1 MKTKKI
7 VGLTLVGACIG
18 IIIGT
23 SIELIFSSL
32 SSSSYYPGAPEFLN
46 TFGNENVAVLIERLI
61 YAAYGII
68 GSFAGLLYRNETRP
82 LILNTAIHFGII
94 LICGIAAGSY
104 LKWWGSSFDMI
115 GVIITIALIYLL
127 IWLFNWL
134 MARAC
139 NKVSLQDSR
148 LPKWVNGKIQSREYG
163 FRCY

>member
-7 VGLTLVGACIG
+7 VDLTLVGACIG

-82 LILNTAIHFGII
+82 LILNTALHFGII

-115 GVIITIALIYLL
+115 GVIITIVLIYLL

-134 MARAC
+134 MARAEVKKM
-139 NKVSLQDSR
+139 NQKLR
-148 LPKWVNGKIQSREYG
+148 
-163 FRCY
+163 

>member
-82 LILNTAIHFGII
+82 LILNTAMHFGII

-115 GVIITIALIYLL
+115 GVIITIALIYLM

-134 MARAC
+134 MARAEVKKM
-139 NKVSLQDSR
+139 NQKLQ
-148 LPKWVNGKIQSREYG
+148 
-163 FRCY
+163 

>member
-46 TFGNENVAVLIERLI
+46 TFGNENMAVLIERLI

-82 LILNTAIHFGII
+82 LILNTAMHFGII

-134 MARAC
+134 MARAEVKKM
-139 NKVSLQDSR
+139 NQKLQ
-148 LPKWVNGKIQSREYG
+148 
-163 FRCY
+163 

>member
-46 TFGNENVAVLIERLI
+46 TFGNENMAVLIERLI

-82 LILNTAIHFGII
+82 IALNTAMHFGII

-127 IWLFNWL
+127 I
-134 MARAC
+134 
-139 NKVSLQDSR
+139 
-148 LPKWVNGKIQSREYG
+148 
-163 FRCY
+163 

>member
-7 VGLTLVGACIG
+7 VGLPLVGACIG

-82 LILNTAIHFGII
+82 LILNTAMHFGII

-115 GVIITIALIYLL
+115 GVIITITLIYLL

-134 MARAC
+134 VARAEVKKM
-139 NKVSLQDSR
+139 NQKLQ
-148 LPKWVNGKIQSREYG
+148 
-163 FRCY
+163 

>member
-7 VGLTLVGACIG
+7 VDLTLVGACIG

-82 LILNTAIHFGII
+82 LILNTALHFGII

-104 LKWWGSSFDMI
+104 LKWWGSIFDML
-115 GVIITIALIYLL
+115 GVIITIVLIYLL

-134 MARAC
+134 VARAEVKKM
-139 NKVSLQDSR
+139 NQKLR
-148 LPKWVNGKIQSREYG
+148 
-163 FRCY
+163 

>member
-82 LILNTAIHFGII
+82 LILNTALHFGII

-134 MARAC
+134 MARAEVKKM
-139 NKVSLQDSR
+139 NQKLR
-148 LPKWVNGKIQSREYG
+148 
-163 FRCY
+163 

>member
-32 SSSSYYPGAPEFLN
+32 SSSRYYPGAPEFLN

-82 LILNTAIHFGII
+82 LILNTAMHFGII

-134 MARAC
+134 MARAEVKKM
-139 NKVSLQDSR
+139 NQKLQ
-148 LPKWVNGKIQSREYG
+148 
-163 FRCY
+163 

>member
-7 VGLTLVGACIG
+7 VDLTLVGACIG

-82 LILNTAIHFGII
+82 LILNTAMHFGII

-134 MARAC
+134 MARAEVKKM
-139 NKVSLQDSR
+139 NQKLQ
-148 LPKWVNGKIQSREYG
+148 
-163 FRCY
+163 

>member
-82 LILNTAIHFGII
+82 LILNTALHFGII

-134 MARAC
+134 VARAEVKKM
-139 NKVSLQDSR
+139 NQKLR
-148 LPKWVNGKIQSREYG
+148 
-163 FRCY
+163 

>member
-82 LILNTAIHFGII
+82 LILNTALHFGII

-104 LKWWGSSFDMI
+104 LKWWGSSFDML
-115 GVIITIALIYLL
+115 GVIITIVLIYLL

-134 MARAC
+134 VARAEVKKM
-139 NKVSLQDSR
+139 NQKLR
-148 LPKWVNGKIQSREYG
+148 
-163 FRCY
+163 

>member
-46 TFGNENVAVLIERLI
+46 TFGNENMAVLIERLI

-82 LILNTAIHFGII
+82 LILNTAMHFGII

-134 MARAC
+134 MARAEV
-139 NKVSLQDSR
+139 NKMNQKLQ
-148 LPKWVNGKIQSREYG
+148 
-163 FRCY
+163 

>member
-82 LILNTAIHFGII
+82 LILNTAMHFGII

-104 LKWWGSSFDMI
+104 LKWWGSSFDMLGI
-115 GVIITIALIYLL
+115 IITIVLIYLL

-134 MARAC
+134 VARAEVKKM
-139 NKVSLQDSR
+139 NQKLR
-148 LPKWVNGKIQSREYG
+148 
-163 FRCY
+163 

>member
-82 LILNTAIHFGII
+82 LILNTAMHFGII

-134 MARAC
+134 VARAEVKKM
-139 NKVSLQDSR
+139 NQKLQ
-148 LPKWVNGKIQSREYG
+148 
-163 FRCY
+163 

>member
-18 IIIGT
+18 ITIGT

-32 SSSSYYPGAPEFLN
+32 SSSSYYPGVPEFLN
-46 TFGNENVAVLIERLI
+46 SFGSENVAVLIERLI

-68 GSFAGLLYRNETRP
+68 SSFAGLLYRNETRP
-82 LILNTAIHFGII
+82 IALNTALHFGII

-104 LKWWGSSFDMI
+104 LKWWGSSFDML
-115 GVIITIALIYLL
+115 GVIIVILLIYLL

-134 MARAC
+134 MVRAEVKKM
-139 NKVSLQDSR
+139 NQKLQ
-148 LPKWVNGKIQSREYG
+148 
-163 FRCY
+163 